1 MAIPTP
7 VNGMITDA
15 VTQSNVTVLG
25 QAPAMAMGAL
35 NQVLAH
41 STGLMMENATANSQ
55 NANTLSQAVVTA
67 SVAKLYGNAPAV

>member
-1 MAIPTP
+1 
-7 VNGMITDA
+7 
-15 VTQSNVTVLG
+15 
-25 QAPAMAMGAL
+25 MAMGAL